1 MFQEFEPYTI
11 SRDEYNKGADAINA
25 AMRKLADENIAQ
37 QFELNVLNN
46 FVDKYLPIRTQH

>member
-11 SRDEYNKGADAINA
+11 GRDEYSKGNEVINM

-46 FVDKYLPIRTQH
+46 FVDKYLPIRT